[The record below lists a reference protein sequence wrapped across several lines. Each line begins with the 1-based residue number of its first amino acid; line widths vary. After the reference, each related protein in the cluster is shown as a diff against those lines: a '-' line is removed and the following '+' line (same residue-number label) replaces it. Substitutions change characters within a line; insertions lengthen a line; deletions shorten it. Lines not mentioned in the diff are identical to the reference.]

1 VGIAAR
7 TPRDA
12 DERAA
17 APVDVLLVPAELR
30 AAVAPR
36 AWLEAMLEAE
46 RALAAAG
53 AAAGLV
59 PPEAAAEIGGACDAD
74 RYDAEA
80 LAVEGRAAGNAAE
93 PLVRALADAVGPD
106 ASRWVHR
113 GATSQDVVDTAAM
126 LVARTALGAIV
137 AEADRVA
144 AACATLARD
153 HRSTPMAA
161 RTLLQQAVP
170 TTFGL
175 KAAGWLVAV
184 VGARDALARL
194 RRERLAAQLGG
205 AAGTLSAFGEH
216 GLAVLEAFAGELG
229 LVVPVLPWHADRT
242 RVAELGAALGAAAG
256 MAAKIALDVQLLA
269 QTEVGELA
277 EGNAGGSSTMPHKRN
292 PVGATLARACAELAS
307 AHAGVLERSLVG
319 EHERA
324 AGVWQAEPA
333 ALSGALAYAGGALHA
348 LAGSL
353 ESLVV
358 DPAAMRRN
366 LDSTGGLV
374 LAERIALLL
383 MNRHPR
389 AEAHTIVRE
398 AAARARETDTSFRDA
413 LLADPRAG
421 LETAALDA
429 ALDPETY
436 LGAAPALIDR
446 ALALYDARAGT

>member
-7 TPRDA
+7 DA
-12 DERAA
+12 DDRASA
-17 APVDVLLVPAELR
+17 AVDVLLVPCELR
-30 AAVAPR
+30 ALVAPR

-53 AAAGLV
+53 AAVGVV
-59 PPEAAAEIGGACDAD
+59 PPEVAAEIGTACDAG

-80 LAVEGRAAGNAAE
+80 LAVEGRASGNAAE

-106 ASRWVHR
+106 ASSWVHR

-126 LVARTALGAIV
+126 LVARAALGTILG
-137 AEADRVA
+137 EADRVA
-144 AACATLARD
+144 AACATLARE

-184 VGARDALARL
+184 VEARAALVRV

-205 AAGTLSAFGEH
+205 AGGTLSGFGDR
-216 GLAVLEAFAGELG
+216 GVAVLEAYAGELG
-229 LVVPVLPWHADRT
+229 LAVPALPWHADRS
-242 RVAELGAALGAAAG
+242 RVAELGAALGAAVG
-256 MAAKIALDVQLLA
+256 VAAKIALDVQLLA
-269 QTEVGELA
+269 QTEVGEAA
-277 EGNAGGSSTMPHKRN
+277 EGDAGGSSTMPHKRN
-292 PVGATLARACAELAS
+292 PVGATLARACAELAA
-307 AHAGVLERSLVG
+307 AHAGVLERALVG

-333 ALSGALAYAGGALHA
+333 ALSGALAYTGGALHA

-374 LAERIALLL
+374 LAERVALLL
-383 MNRHPR
+383 MNRLPR
-389 AEAHTIVRE
+389 AEAQSIVRE
-398 AAARARETDTSFRDA
+398 AAARARGTDTSFRDA

-421 LETAALDA
+421 LDSAALDA

-436 LGAAPALIDR
+436 LGAAPALVDR
-446 ALALYDARAGT
+446 ALALYARAGG

>member
-1 VGIAAR
+1 MAR
-7 TPRDA
+7 DGN
-12 DERAA
+12 DRAA
-17 APVDVLLVPAELR
+17 APVDLLLVPPELR

-36 AWLEAMLEAE
+36 AWLVAMLEAE

-59 PPEAAAEIGGACDAD
+59 PPEAAAEIGIACHAG

-80 LAVEGRAAGNAAE
+80 LAVEGRASANAAE

-126 LVARTALGAIV
+126 LVARSALGAIV
-137 AEADRVA
+137 GEADRIA
-144 AACATLARD
+144 AACATLARE
-153 HRSTPMAA
+153 HRSTPIAA

-184 VGARDALARL
+184 LEARDALVRVL
-194 RRERLAAQLGG
+194 HERLAAQLGG
-205 AAGTLSAFGEH
+205 AGGTLSAFGEQ
-216 GLAVLEAFAGELG
+216 GVAVLEAYARELG
-229 LVVPVLPWHADRT
+229 LLVPTLPWHTDRT
-242 RVAELGAALGAAAG
+242 RVAELGAALGGAAG
-256 MAAKIALDVQLLA
+256 VAAKIALDVQLLA
-269 QTEVGELA
+269 QTEIGEVA
-277 EGNAGGSSTMPHKRN
+277 EGDAGGSSTMPHKRN
-292 PVGATLARACAELAS
+292 PVGATLARACAELAT
-307 AHAGVLERSLVG
+307 AHAGVLERALVG

-333 ALSGALAYAGGALHA
+333 ALSGALAYGGGALRA

-374 LAERIALLL
+374 LAERVAFLL
-383 MNRHPR
+383 MERHSR
-389 AEAHTIVRE
+389 EGAQSIVRE
-398 AAARARETDTSFRDA
+398 AAARARETGTSFRDA
-413 LLADPRAG
+413 LLADARTG
-421 LETAALDA
+421 LDAPTLDA

-436 LGAAPALIDR
+436 LGAARALVDR
-446 ALALYDARAGT
+446 ALALHEAKAGA